1 MDHQSNWN
9 PQTYDEPRR
18 RLVPDFD
25 AFYGTAA
32 TLVEM
37 TIPEGARILDL
48 GCGTGI
54 LSEFILSRSPSAAM
68 TLLDQTA
75 EMLDVA
81 QARLKQYS
89 ITAVQGSFDEALP
102 AGPFDAIISS
112 LAIHHLSDE
121 KKARLF
127 HRVSEAL
134 VSDGIFINADQVAGP
149 TPWHTD
155 VYRAMHEE
163 QARELGTDDVE
174 WTAALQRMSIDQYA
188 TIDWHLARFVEAG
201 LSRCDTFFKRFGFAV
216 MAGWKLPTQ

>member
-1 MDHQSNWN
+1 M
-9 PQTYDEPRR
+9 
-18 RLVPDFD
+18 PDFD

-54 LSEFILSRSPSAAM
+54 LSEFILSRSPSAEM
-68 TLLDQTA
+68 TLLDQSA

-81 QARLKQYS
+81 QARLQKYS

-201 LSRCDTFFKRFGFAV
+201 LSRCDTFFRRFGFAV
-216 MAGWKLPTQ
+216 MAGWKLSTQ

>member
-1 MDHQSNWN
+1 M
-9 PQTYDEPRR
+9 
-18 RLVPDFD
+18 PDFD

-54 LSEFILSRSPSAAM
+54 LSEFILSRSPSAEM
-68 TLLDQTA
+68 TLLDQSA

-81 QARLKQYS
+81 QTRLQKYS

-155 VYRAMHEE
+155 VYRAMNEE

-188 TIDWHLARFVEAG
+188 TIDWHLARFVEVG

-216 MAGWKLPTQ
+216 MAGWKLPIQ

>member
-1 MDHQSNWN
+1 MDHQSTWN

-68 TLLDQTA
+68 TLLDQSA

-81 QARLKQYS
+81 QARLQKYS

-112 LAIHHLSDE
+112 LAIHHLSNE
-121 KKARLF
+121 RKARLF
-127 HRVSEAL
+127 HRASETL

-163 QARELGTDDVE
+163 QARELGTDDAE

>member
-1 MDHQSNWN
+1 M
-9 PQTYDEPRR
+9 
-18 RLVPDFD
+18 PDFD

-54 LSEFILSRSPSAAM
+54 LSEFILSRSPSAEM
-68 TLLDQTA
+68 TLLDQSA

-81 QARLKQYS
+81 QTRLQKYS

-155 VYRAMHEE
+155 VYRAIHEE

-174 WTAALQRMSIDQYA
+174 WTAALERMSIDQYA

-201 LSRCDTFFKRFGFAV
+201 LSQCDVFFKRFGFAV
-216 MAGWKLPTQ
+216 MAGWKLSTQ

>member
-1 MDHQSNWN
+1 M
-9 PQTYDEPRR
+9 
-18 RLVPDFD
+18 PDFD

-54 LSEFILSRSPSAAM
+54 LSEFILSRSPSAEM
-68 TLLDQTA
+68 TLLDQSA

-81 QARLKQYS
+81 QTRLQKYS

-121 KKARLF
+121 
-127 HRVSEAL
+127 
-134 VSDGIFINADQVAGP
+134 
-149 TPWHTD
+149 
-155 VYRAMHEE
+155 
-163 QARELGTDDVE
+163 
-174 WTAALQRMSIDQYA
+174 
-188 TIDWHLARFVEAG
+188 
-201 LSRCDTFFKRFGFAV
+201 
-216 MAGWKLPTQ
+216 

>member
-1 MDHQSNWN
+1 M
-9 PQTYDEPRR
+9 
-18 RLVPDFD
+18 PDFD

-37 TIPEGARILDL
+37 TIPKGARILDL

-54 LSEFILSRSPSAAM
+54 LSEFILSRSPSAEM
-68 TLLDQTA
+68 TLLDQSA

-81 QARLKQYS
+81 QARLQKYS

-163 QARELGTDDVE
+163 QSRELGTDDVE

>member
-1 MDHQSNWN
+1 MEHQSTWD
-9 PQTYDEPRR
+9 PRTYDEPRR

-32 TLVEM
+32 TLVEK
-37 TIPEGARILDL
+37 TIPEGPRILDL
-48 GCGTGI
+48 GCGTGV
-54 LSEFILSRSPSAAM
+54 LSEFILSRTPDAAM
-68 TLLDQTA
+68 TLLDQSA

-81 QARLKQYS
+81 QTRLQKYS
-89 ITAVQGSFDEALP
+89 ITAVHGSFAEALP
-102 AGPFDAIISS
+102 DGPFDAIISS

-127 HRVSEAL
+127 QRVSEAL

-155 VYRAMHEE
+155 FYRTMHEK
-163 QARELGTDDVE
+163 QARELGTGDAE

-188 TIDWHLARFVEAG
+188 SSDWHLARFVEAG
-201 LSRCDTFFKRFGFAV
+201 LYRCDTFFKRFGFAI
-216 MAGWKLPTQ
+216 MAGWKLPKQ